1 MLQFNI
7 HNDQGAAKSCNFK
20 VDAKYPA
27 ESSNFYEDKKSPV
40 EIDRLLKIS
49 FQFLSSGPSFSFL
62 SDPSP
67 ILVYPC
73 HWLIPWLTDSLTHSC
88 LVNLI
93 SVTLACGDGNSKP
106 VEAVTVV
113 EVGHKTST
121 TVTTVQDFEV
131 VSQMW
136 SWEQVGEQW
145 LHAAWKLNT
154 FTHTLGDKTYVH
166 SIWEDSINND
176 DVKDHHHHHFV
187 FSTLVALWWP
197 AAINPMF
204 AKANRS
210 VCYPNWIFAQPN
222 LIFA

>member
-88 LVNLI
+88 FSELDWCDPGVWRWQLKTYW
-93 SVTLACGDGNSKP
+93 SA
-106 VEAVTVV
+106 AVV
-113 EVGHKTST
+113 EVDDEKHADNGLVQIWKINFGHKVKLLFSLFEILKLMFR
-121 TVTTVQDFEV
+121 QDFEV
-131 VSQMW
+131 VLQIWSRKQM
-136 SWEQVGEQW
+136 E
-145 LHAAWKLNT
+145 
-154 FTHTLGDKTYVH
+154 
-166 SIWEDSINND
+166 NNGCMP
-176 DVKDHHHHHFV
+176 HE
-187 FSTLVALWWP
+187 S
-197 AAINPMF
+197 
-204 AKANRS
+204 
-210 VCYPNWIFAQPN
+210 
-222 LIFA
+222 

>member
-93 SVTLACGDGNSKP
+93 SVTLACGDGNSKL
-106 VEAVTVV
+106 VEVVTVV
-113 EVGHKTST
+113 EVGHKVKFLFGLWIRFQGLFRILKWCS
-121 TVTTVQDFEV
+121 
-131 VSQMW
+131 
-136 SWEQVGEQW
+136 GKI
-145 LHAAWKLNT
+145 LKLYRRCDRGSR
-154 FTHTLGDKTYVH
+154 LG
-166 SIWEDSINND
+166 SNGCMPLES
-176 DVKDHHHHHFV
+176 
-187 FSTLVALWWP
+187 
-197 AAINPMF
+197 
-204 AKANRS
+204 
-210 VCYPNWIFAQPN
+210 
-222 LIFA
+222 